1 MNVKIKEIKSNH
13 IPVYKHE
20 IDACADCMANVSE
33 NKRIV
38 IHRFETVKIP
48 LGFAVEI
55 PNGYEGIIKGRSG
68 LTSKGIYCGLGTID
82 CGYTGEVC
90 AIITNLSN
98 DDYYV
103 IDGDRICQFKIQKSE
118 KMIFN
123 IVGELSESERGDNG
137 FGSSGIQ

>member
-1 MNVKIKEIKSNH
+1 MNIKIKEIKKNH

-20 IDACADCMANVSE
+20 TDACADCMASVSE

-38 IHRFETVKIP
+38 VHRFETVKIP

-55 PNGYEGIIKGRSG
+55 PEGYEGIIKGRSG
-68 LTSKGIYCGLGTID
+68 LTSKGIFSALGTID

-103 IDGDRICQFKIQKSE
+103 VDGDRICQFKIQKAE
-118 KMIFN
+118 KIIFN
-123 IVGELSESERGDNG
+123 SVDELSDTERGANG
-137 FGSSGIQ
+137 FGSSGI